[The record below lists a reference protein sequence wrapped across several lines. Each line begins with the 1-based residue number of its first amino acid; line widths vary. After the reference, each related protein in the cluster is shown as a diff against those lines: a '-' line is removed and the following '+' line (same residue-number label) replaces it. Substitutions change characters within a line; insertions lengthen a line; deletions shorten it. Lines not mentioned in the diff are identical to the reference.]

1 MKFDLIDENVSL
13 TMNAFIVVANILN
26 LFYNLPQMWTTY
38 QRKTTKDISTVFL
51 LLRFVTN
58 NIWIAYAIEINS
70 FLFLMNNIIT
80 VLSSAF
86 IGFYKVR
93 EIYLERKKKNYSL
106 DDMEL
111 VLDDRD
117 TS

>member
-1 MKFDLIDENVSL
+1 MKFDILDENVSI
-13 TMNAFIVVANILN
+13 TMNVFIIIANILN
-26 LFYNLPQMWTTY
+26 LLYNIPQIWTTY
-38 QRKTTKDISTVFL
+38 KRKTTGDISATFL

-70 FLFLMNNIIT
+70 ALFLINNIVT

-93 EIYLERKKKNYSL
+93 EMYLGRRKRVYLEMSEIN
-106 DDMEL
+106 
-111 VLDDRD
+111 
-117 TS
+117 